1 MKNKLF
7 QKLFLTT
14 TVAISVSL
22 AVMLILL
29 SVTVNNYFVNEKQRE
44 LTKNCKT
51 VATVLSNETDNMKN
65 FYISLNGV
73 VEVLANASTSD
84 TYVCDATGHIFHCSC
99 SEWAKEKTCVHS
111 VSGINAAILRDVADD
126 GFFEFGRFSG
136 RFENA
141 YYTAGMPIVNRDD
154 ATVGFVFISQPASQL
169 EQVWSKLSKLFLF
182 CAIFPMVL
190 MFIFLFA
197 ATKRMIKPLN
207 LMSQA
212 AVKMSDG
219 DFSNRIPVSGDDEI
233 SELAEAFNK
242 MSDSL
247 SQLEGMRRSFIANVS
262 HELRTPM
269 TTIGGFIDGMLD
281 GTIPQE
287 KQKHYLELVS
297 NEVKRLSRLV
307 QSMLSLARLESGEQ
321 KVNYSEFA
329 IKDLVF
335 EVLFSQERRIESSR
349 LEITGLD
356 NTDDVKIK
364 ADRDLIYQAVFNLVD
379 NAIKF
384 SPECGAIDFSISR
397 LQDGRVSFKIKN
409 AGKGIDPNELPLIFD
424 RFYKA
429 DRSRSANKD
438 GTGLGLYIVK
448 TIVEIHKATIK
459 VGSLPDSYTEFEIIF
474 PTDHWLTER
483 I

>member
-1 MKNKLF
+1 MKNRLF

-14 TVAISVSL
+14 IVAISVSL
-22 AVMLILL
+22 AVMLVLL

-44 LTKNCKT
+44 LTNNCRT
-51 VATVLSNETDNMKN
+51 VADVLSDETDNMQN

-84 TYVCDATGHIFHCSC
+84 IYVCDSEGHIFHCSC
-99 SEWAKEKTCVHS
+99 KEWQKDKTCVHS
-111 VSGINAAILRDVADD
+111 DLGINAAILRDVADG

-136 RFENA
+136 RFENI
-141 YYTAGMPIVNRDD
+141 YYTAGEPFTNSHGDV
-154 ATVGFVFISQPASQL
+154 VGFVFVSQPASQL
-169 EQVWSKLSKLFLF
+169 EQVWSRLSKLFLF
-182 CAIFPMVL
+182 CSVFPMVL

-197 ATKRMIKPLN
+197 ATRRMIKPLN

-212 AVKMSDG
+212 AVKMSNG
-219 DFSNRIPVSGDDEI
+219 DFSNHIPVSGDDEI
-233 SELAEAFNK
+233 SELSEAFNK
-242 MSDSL
+242 MSNSL

-269 TTIGGFIDGMLD
+269 TTISGFIDGILD
-281 GTIPQE
+281 GTIPKE
-287 KQKHYLELVS
+287 KQSYYLELVS

-307 QSMLSLARLESGEQ
+307 HSMLSLARLESGEQ

-329 IKDLVF
+329 LKDLVL
-335 EVLFSQERRIESSR
+335 EVLFSQEQRIEAAH
-349 LEITGLD
+349 LEITGLSKA
-356 NTDDVKIK
+356 DDVKIK

-384 SPECGAIDFSISR
+384 SPEGEAIEFGISR
-397 LQDGRVSFKIKN
+397 LSDGRVSFKVKN
-409 AGKGIDPNELPLIFD
+409 AGKGIDPNELPFVFD
-424 RFYKA
+424 RFYKT

-448 TIVEIHKATIK
+448 TIVDIHKAGIS
-459 VGSLPDSYTEFEIIF
+459 VGSVPEKYTEFEIVF
-474 PTDHWLTER
+474 SEQ
-483 I
+483 